1 MSVNISKK
9 WKVMSNFISN
19 ILIDTL
25 LCNLL
30 LIILVAKEISLDAN
44 SLAHG
49 QNLRGGGLIDSY
61 LQCNCIY
68 LNKNTC
74 TCKI

>member
-9 WKVMSNFISN
+9 WKVSSNFISN

-30 LIILVAKEISLDAN
+30 LIILVAREISLDAN

-49 QNLRGGGLIDSY
+49 QNLSGG
-61 LQCNCIY
+61 
-68 LNKNTC
+68 
-74 TCKI
+74 

>member
-49 QNLRGGGLIDSY
+49 QNLRGLIDSY

-68 LNKNTC
+68 LNKNT
-74 TCKI
+74 

>member
-44 SLAHG
+44 SLAHR
-49 QNLRGGGLIDSY
+49 QNLRGGGGGGLYIVT
-61 LQCNCIY
+61 CNV
-68 LNKNTC
+68 TAF
-74 TCKI
+74 T

>member
-19 ILIDTL
+19 ILIETL

-30 LIILVAKEISLDAN
+30 LIILVAKEISLDARAK
-44 SLAHG
+44 LK
-49 QNLRGGGLIDSY
+49 GG
-61 LQCNCIY
+61 
-68 LNKNTC
+68 
-74 TCKI
+74 

>member
-1 MSVNISKK
+1 MSVKISKK

-25 LCNLL
+25 FCNLL

-49 QNLRGGGLIDSY
+49 QNLRGGGG
-61 LQCNCIY
+61 
-68 LNKNTC
+68 
-74 TCKI
+74 

>member
-1 MSVNISKK
+1 M
-9 WKVMSNFISN
+9 
-19 ILIDTL
+19 
-25 LCNLL
+25 
-30 LIILVAKEISLDAN
+30 EISLDAN

-49 QNLRGGGLIDSY
+49 QNLRGLIDSY
-61 LQCNCIY
+61 LQFNCIY

>member
-1 MSVNISKK
+1 
-9 WKVMSNFISN
+9 MSNFISD

-49 QNLRGGGLIDSY
+49 QNLRGGVGLIDSY